1 MSLKTE
7 RMEMTI
13 QREISHI
20 LQFELKNPNL
30 GFCTVTDVQCTNDLS
45 QAKVYVTFLGKQG
58 RNDAGMRVLNQ
69 SKGFIRSQV
78 AKKIKIRKMPE
89 LIFIQD
95 TSLEQGNKIYLLA
108 DHTKFGCVGFS
119 KLADI
124 KEIDTVITD
133 QKPSQEWL
141 ELLADSHVEVVYPL

>member
-1 MSLKTE
+1 
-7 RMEMTI
+7 MEMTI
-13 QREISHI
+13 QREISRI

-30 GFCTVTDVQCTNDLS
+30 GFCTITDVRCTNDLS

-89 LIFIQD
+89 LIFVQD
-95 TSLEQGNKIYLLA
+95 TSLEQGNKIVNIL
-108 DHTKFGCVGFS
+108 
-119 KLADI
+119 
-124 KEIDTVITD
+124 KEIEILRRL
-133 QKPSQEWL
+133 SG
-141 ELLADSHVEVVYPL
+141 LLFFCLSIVLRNRVLMVDK

>member
-30 GFCTVTDVQCTNDLS
+30 CFCTITDVQCTNDLS

-95 TSLEQGNKIYLLA
+95 TSLEQGNKIENIL
-108 DHTKFGCVGFS
+108 
-119 KLADI
+119 
-124 KEIDTVITD
+124 KEIE
-133 QKPSQEWL
+133 K
-141 ELLADSHVEVVYPL
+141 

>member
-7 RMEMTI
+7 RMDMTI

-20 LQFELKNPNL
+20 LQFELKNPKL
-30 GFCTVTDVQCTNDLS
+30 GFVTVTDVQCTNDLS

-58 RNDAGMRVLNQ
+58 RNDAGMKVLYQ
-69 SKGFIRSQV
+69 SKGFIRSSV

-95 TSLEQGNKIYLLA
+95 TSLEQGNRIEKILHNM
-108 DHTKFGCVGFS
+108 DK
-119 KLADI
+119 
-124 KEIDTVITD
+124 
-133 QKPSQEWL
+133 
-141 ELLADSHVEVVYPL
+141 